1 MSDATR
7 QLNLPS
13 RIIGLVAGVILTVI
27 GIAFGFL
34 QDVSVQLIILYA
46 IATMAL
52 FTWGW
57 RYVLAQFILD
67 APTDGDGPS
76 EMRQVWLQYRMALL
90 GLALILILFL
100 ILSLSI
106 ENFFNVWNI
115 ISLIILLAIVI

>member
-57 RYVLAQFILD
+57 RYVLAQFILE
-67 APTDGDGPS
+67 APTDDDGPS
-76 EMRQVWLQYRMALL
+76 EIRKVWLQYRMALL

-115 ISLIILLAIVI
+115 ISLIILLAIL